1 MEDGMIDEKP
11 KRPTKG
17 VKSTVRV
24 PLSKA
29 FTFKDWQME
38 NRKQYETDETEE
50 LYQKFLWM
58 ALSSGYLVCKGELQQ
73 KLRRLH
79 ELEKRYAEEQ
89 T

>member
-1 MEDGMIDEKP
+1 MMDEKP

-17 VKSTVRV
+17 VRSTVRV
-24 PLSKA
+24 PLSEA

-38 NRKQYETDETEE
+38 NRKQYETDEAHE

-58 ALSSGYLVCKGELQQ
+58 ALSTGYLVCKGELQN

-89 T
+89 DNG

>member
-1 MEDGMIDEKP
+1 MMDEKP

-17 VKSTVRV
+17 VIRSARAKG
-24 PLSKA
+24 
-29 FTFKDWQME
+29 FTFKDWQMDK
-38 NRKQYETDETEE
+38 RKEYETDEAYE

-58 ALSSGYLVCKGELQQ
+58 ALSTGYLVCKGELGN
-73 KLRRLH
+73 KLRRLS

>member
-1 MEDGMIDEKP
+1 MNVAAPAFTAFDVALKKE
-11 KRPTKG
+11 
-17 VKSTVRV
+17 V
-24 PLSKA
+24 LSEA

-38 NRKQYETDETEE
+38 NRKQYETDEAHE

-58 ALSSGYLVCKGELQQ
+58 ALSTGYLVCKGELQN

-89 T
+89 NNG

>member
-1 MEDGMIDEKP
+1 MDEKP

-17 VKSTVRV
+17 VRSTVRV

-38 NRKQYETDETEE
+38 NRKQYETDETEK

-73 KLRRLH
+73 KLRRLN

>member
-1 MEDGMIDEKP
+1 MMDEKP

-17 VKSTVRV
+17 VRSTVRV

-29 FTFKDWQME
+29 FQPSTFKDWQME

-58 ALSSGYLVCKGELQQ
+58 ALSSGYLVCKGELQN